1 MIRLRKNRKNEVTA
15 VGEQKGQL
23 LTDLKYLF
31 KGGVLIANAL
41 PVITGFWLAIAFT
54 DYTLGESWGNF
65 LLVLIGSTLVMAG
78 ALTLNNWY
86 DVDIDRIMK
95 RTQKRPTV
103 TGNMSLSSVLTI
115 GIVLSIIGIIFIFF
129 VSIESAIYAL
139 VGWVTYVIFYTMWS
153 KRRYT
158 MNTIIGSIS
167 GAVTPLIGWAVVD
180 DAWHMVPIV
189 VALILFIFQM
199 PHTYAIAIRKYDEYK
214 AANVAMLP
222 VVRGYTVTKW
232 HTTFWIACLIP
243 LPFLITELG
252 MLFVVLSTIIH
263 IGWLILSIV
272 GFFVKDNLKW
282 ANGMFKYSVY
292 YLTVMFLMMIVVTI

>member
-1 MIRLRKNRKNEVTA
+1 M
-15 VGEQKGQL
+15 GEQKGQL